1 MSHTHCYCIS
11 WSKYLWVL
19 SRASEVGSPTN
30 HLGSRQ
36 RRDTG
41 QGPLNLMTDYLEF
54 KNTDWLWTC
63 VTKAGW
69 AWHATIDIF
78 FHFQVYVFILKPS
91 TLFCYI
97 THFGFNLTI
106 TLIYA
111 PLLVKTTRVY
121 RIFAASENF
130 DRELRCVSLSSQLFI
145 TWIVCVMQ
153 VGPQFC
159 NIFILL

>member
-1 MSHTHCYCIS
+1 MYQKYCRKMFHKHRYCI
-11 WSKYLWVL
+11 
-19 SRASEVGSPTN
+19 
-30 HLGSRQ
+30 
-36 RRDTG
+36 
-41 QGPLNLMTDYLEF
+41 
-54 KNTDWLWTC
+54 C
-63 VTKAGW
+63 
-69 AWHATIDIF
+69 

-153 VGPQFC
+153 VGHQSF
-159 NIFILL
+159 NIFIYCNLDWQLFIYRLIEERDFSAKVGIPNTPPPEKKLEFIKVNQP